1 MMTSDGYNSE
11 AALIA
16 ELEAL
21 RLEAREIEVRR
32 QASTRNDERLMLD
45 RQLREVMDKVGRI
58 RKSLALRTP
67 V

>member
-1 MMTSDGYNSE
+1 MTSDGYNSE